1 MTEVMQVAYYDKR
14 CVNVYCPWA
23 RERLVPVQWQQLA
36 PLYGTYGY
44 DVIATIGWQRQ
55 RARQTYKEV
64 HQLVSPHVQLSL
76 SQVRYLYTYHYLPL
90 LACHERSHR
99 QKLDTV
105 ATNQGLILTLD
116 GLAPQ
121 GGEPQLWLVRELR
134 TGYTI
139 RSGWMSEQSQV
150 AFENFLRPIVE
161 TGWWIQ
167 AVLSDKQRGLV
178 PAVKELFPE
187 AAYTFCQSHYLGNLS
202 TPISTADEAFK
213 VSLRKEVRS
222 EIGSLVRPE
231 EVESSGVLLVTGM
244 LPTPLADKSLA
255 SAAADPL
262 CQAENQTLLPPTL
275 IESENE
281 VSEAIVEKMKGL
293 DERQTTLPSHLT
305 ALENEQFPG
314 ASATARLSDEPSTAT
329 LTPQTIA
336 DKSKL
341 PQVDCEKGQEDSD
354 KQKERQEIETMLKRR
369 IRYLLTLKGRP
380 PFCLAG
386 LEMYRRLNEVGDCLD
401 EMLNSSYS
409 PLLQALKDGLDNA
422 LDTARSEVQI
432 LAQAE
437 EWLHTVSAILDPD
450 NMPDRSA
457 QQIECDL
464 LNYLSSL
471 VEPALE
477 CPTLSTFLTHI
488 LKTTRSYYSGLFHS
502 YDIPDLPR
510 TNNQR
515 ESEFRQLN
523 QQLLRTTGQR
533 GATRR
538 LLQRSGAWEL
548 IGRPLSLAETTEAI
562 SAIDQFAYEEER
574 ERVCLHRQRF
584 ALHTRSPSLAAKQLE
599 VLKARWKQLALT

>member
-14 CVNVYCPWA
+14 CVNVYCPWV
-23 RERLVPVQWQQLA
+23 RERLVPAQWQQLA

-64 HQLVSPHVQLSL
+64 HQLVKPHIQLSL

-121 GGEPQLWLVRELR
+121 AGEPQLWLVRELR

-150 AFENFLRPIVE
+150 AFENFLRPIVA

-167 AVLSDKQRGLV
+167 AVLSDKQQGLV

-244 LPTPLADKSLA
+244 LPTPLADKSLPG
-255 SAAADPL
+255 AAAGPL
-262 CQAENQTLLPPTL
+262 CQEESQTLLPPTL
-275 IESENE
+275 
-281 VSEAIVEKMKGL
+281 
-293 DERQTTLPSHLT
+293 P
-305 ALENEQFPG
+305 
-314 ASATARLSDEPSTAT
+314 
-329 LTPQTIA
+329 PQTIA
-336 DKSKL
+336 DESKL
-341 PQVDCEKGQEDSD
+341 PQVDCQKGQEDTD

-401 EMLNSSYS
+401 EMLNNCYS

-422 LDTARSEVQI
+422 LDTAKSEVQI

-450 NMPDRSA
+450 NMSDRSA
-457 QQIECDL
+457 QQVECDL

-477 CPTLSTFLTHI
+477 HPTLSTFLTHI

-548 IGRPLSLAETTEAI
+548 IGRPLSLAETIEAI
-562 SAIDQFAYEEER
+562 STIDQFVYEEEQ
-574 ERVCLHRQRF
+574 ERVRLHRQRF

-599 VLKARWKQLALT
+599 VLKARWKQLAFT